1 MNKSSC
7 NKNPKCLTIDVSI
20 TDDEVEEYFNKSCKR
35 QNNFMIPT
43 NYYSSYLKHI
53 LGADYDT
60 ADIQSIFSKLDSM
73 KEYVEFC
80 LSMVK
85 PIDKDIVIDCL
96 NKNMFFSKNTSRPGV
111 IVKLF
116 LAEYNR
122 KTCVVKTYMYDGRSQ
137 ELKWSLEQN
146 IKHEILF
153 QKYAKT
159 LNKTLDFISPK
170 LYSWGEINTYKPY
183 EDSYKYKVSY
193 LIMEYIPFIKLKDM
207 SQMSN
212 IAEIYERVDEIDKE
226 LKKNFLH
233 HNDLHSSNILL
244 SCRSPLPDLC
254 ILDFG
259 ESSRGPKKQ
268 IC

>member
-1 MNKSSC
+1 MNKTTC
-7 NKNPKCLTIDVSI
+7 KKNPKCLTINVQI
-20 TDDEVEEYFNKSCKR
+20 TDDEVEECFNNSCKR

-85 PIDKDIVIDCL
+85 PTDKLMVMDCL
-96 NKNMFFSKNTSRPGV
+96 KKNMYFSKNTSRPGV
-111 IVKLF
+111 TVKLF
-116 LAEYNR
+116 LTEYND
-122 KTCVVKTYMYDGRSQ
+122 KTCVVKTYMYDGHSQ

-146 IKHEILF
+146 IKNEILF
-153 QKYAKT
+153 QNYAKT
-159 LNKTLDFISPK
+159 LNKTLDFISPE
-170 LYSWGEINTYKPY
+170 LYAWGEIRAYKPF
-183 EDSYKYKVSY
+183 EDSPKYKVMY
-193 LIMEYIPFIKLKDM
+193 LIMEYIPFITLKEV
-207 SQMSN
+207 SQISN
-212 IAEIYERVDEIDKE
+212 VTEIYERVDEIDKE
-226 LKKNFLH
+226 LKIRFLH

-259 ESSRGPKKQ
+259 ESSCGPRKT